1 MQMSPLFI
9 KGQYMY
15 FFFVSAE
22 CKLCTFLDTK
32 ESQYSFAQDFF
43 SQVIQSLPM
52 KFPSKPHQQESLP
65 PLRTFFL
72 LQWGLFLVWSWIRA
86 SGNGGSAGKESA
98 YNAGDLGLIPGLR
111 RSPGEGK
118 GYPLQYSGLENSMDC
133 IVHGVPKSWTRL
145 SDFRFRFLWLF
156 YKEEHLIG
164 SLPQESLHKMER
176 NKFKTSLTR
185 SSV

>member
-1 MQMSPLFI
+1 MGRKINFI
-9 KGQYMY
+9 WKASDANVPSIYKRTIY
-15 FFFVSAE
+15 VFFFVSAE

-118 GYPLQYSGLENSMDC
+118 GYLLQYSGLENSMDH
-133 IVHGVPKSWTRL
+133 IVHGVTKSRTWLT
-145 SDFRFRFLWLF
+145 DFYFQRFLTLCLTAKLTVPLF
-156 YKEEHLIG
+156 RILFTC
-164 SLPQESLHKMER
+164 R
-176 NKFKTSLTR
+176 
-185 SSV
+185 